1 MSPRR
6 YDGVTDSARDDF
18 SEFVAARGPALQR
31 TAFLLTGDW
40 GRAEDLL
47 QTVLVKALRHWPR
60 VSQGSP
66 EAYVRAALARTA
78 VSSWRRRW
86 HGEIPSSFMPER
98 SSDTWSEVDRRKV
111 MFDALRELPARQR
124 AVIVLRFYE
133 DLTEAAVADAL
144 GVSVG
149 TVKSQ
154 TAKALQHLRV
164 SPFMSD
170 EMRTSQ

>member
-1 MSPRR
+1 M
-6 YDGVTDSARDDF
+6 RDDF

-47 QTVLVKALRHWPR
+47 QSVLVKTLRHWPR
-60 VSQGSP
+60 VSAGSP
-66 EAYVRAALARTA
+66 EAYVRSALARSA

-86 HGEIPSSFMPER
+86 NGEVPSAALPEATKDGW
-98 SSDTWSEVDRRKV
+98 SDIDRRQV
-111 MFDALRELPARQR
+111 MFDALRQLPPRQR

-133 DLTEAAVADAL
+133 DLTETAVAEAL

-154 TAKALQHLRV
+154 TAKALQRLRV
-164 SPFMSD
+164 NPQMSD
-170 EMRTSQ
+170 EMRTAL

>member
-1 MSPRR
+1 MVVANS
-6 YDGVTDSARDDF
+6 VRDDF

-47 QTVLVKALRHWPR
+47 QTVLVKTLRHWPR
-60 VSQGSP
+60 VSAGSP

-86 HGEIPSSFMPER
+86 HGEIPAAALPEGT
-98 SSDTWSEVDRRKV
+98 SDGWSEVDRRRV
-111 MFDALRELPARQR
+111 IFEALRQLPARQR

-133 DLTEAAVADAL
+133 DLTEVAVANAL

-154 TAKALQHLRV
+154 TAKALARLRI
-164 SPFMSD
+164 SPSVND
-170 EMRTSQ
+170 EMRTSR

>member
-1 MSPRR
+1 
-6 YDGVTDSARDDF
+6 VTGSVRDDF

-40 GRAEDLL
+40 GRAEDIL
-47 QTVLVKALRHWPR
+47 QTVLVKTLRHWPR
-60 VSQGSP
+60 VSSGSP
-66 EAYVRAALARTA
+66 EAYVRTALARTA

-86 HGEIPSSFMPER
+86 HGEAPSATLPEG
-98 SSDTWSEVDRRKV
+98 SSDSWSDVDRRRV
-111 MFDALRELPARQR
+111 VFDALRQLPARQR

-133 DLTEAAVADAL
+133 DLTEVAVADAL

-154 TAKALQHLRV
+154 TAKALQRLRV
-164 SPFMSD
+164 SPHMND
-170 EMRTSQ
+170 EMRTSR

>member
-1 MSPRR
+1 MARA
-6 YDGVTDSARDDF
+6 VRDDF

-47 QTVLVKALRHWPR
+47 QTVLVKALRHWAR

-78 VSSWRRRW
+78 ISSWRLRW
-86 HGEIPSSFMPER
+86 NGEVPSAALPEGTT
-98 SSDTWSEVDRRKV
+98 DGWSEVDRRKV
-111 MFDALRELPARQR
+111 MFDALRQLPPRQR

-133 DLTEAAVADAL
+133 DLTEDAVAEAL
-144 GVSVG
+144 GVSIG

-154 TAKALQHLRV
+154 TFKALQRLRV
-164 SPFMSD
+164 SPHMSD
-170 EMRTSQ
+170 EMRTTP

>member
-1 MSPRR
+1 MASS
-6 YDGVTDSARDDF
+6 VRDDF
-18 SEFVAARGPALQR
+18 SEFVAARGAALQR

-47 QTVLVKALRHWPR
+47 QSVLVKTLRHWPR
-60 VSQGSP
+60 VSAGSP

-86 HGEIPSSFMPER
+86 HGEIPSAALPEGT
-98 SSDTWSEVDRRKV
+98 SDRWSEVDRRRV
-111 MFDALRELPARQR
+111 IFDALRELPARQR

-154 TAKALQHLRV
+154 TAKALARLRI
-164 SPFMSD
+164 SPSVND
-170 EMRTSQ
+170 EMRTSR

>member
-1 MSPRR
+1 MDRT
-6 YDGVTDSARDDF
+6 VRDDF
-18 SEFVAARGPALQR
+18 SEFVVARGPALQR
-31 TAFLLTGDW
+31 TAYLLTGDW

-47 QTVLVKALRHWPR
+47 QTVLVKALRHWTR
-60 VSQGSP
+60 VRAGSP

-78 VSSWRRRW
+78 ISSWRRRW
-86 HGEIPSSFMPER
+86 RGEIPYSTLPDVATDSW
-98 SSDTWSEVDRRKV
+98 SDTERRTV
-111 MFDALRELPARQR
+111 VFAALRQLPARQR

-164 SPFMSD
+164 SPLAD
-170 EMRTSQ
+170 EIRTPR

>member
-1 MSPRR
+1 
-6 YDGVTDSARDDF
+6 VTRSVRDDF

-47 QTVLVKALRHWPR
+47 QSVLVKALRHWPR
-60 VSQGSP
+60 VSAGSP
-66 EAYVRAALARTA
+66 EAYVRTALARSA

-86 HGEIPSSFMPER
+86 NGEVPSAALPEGTR
-98 SSDTWSEVDRRKV
+98 DAWPDVDRRQV
-111 MFDALRELPARQR
+111 IFDALRQLPPRQR

-133 DLTEAAVADAL
+133 DLTETAVAEAL

-154 TAKALQHLRV
+154 SAKALQRLRAN
-164 SPFMSD
+164 PQMSD
-170 EMRTSQ
+170 ETRTAR